1 MEEKIENNNIWKTRI
16 IFILAIN
23 FLIYIFRKYIYLRH
37 SFLTSFDNNLG
48 ELYNICSLGVGIL
61 TIIIVAAI
69 LYFFMVE
76 RNAKLTKASIK
87 DILWKIFII
96 LFIIFNILLFIKNQ
110 KSIEA
115 NLPMKPDG
123 LFQQFVS
130 YSERYREYLNV
141 NIEEKDVFIYGS
153 LLFVT
158 IIMCLIVINII
169 LRKRLCTNDIIK
181 NTSYLSFICTFLINI
196 IVFIFVSQFGIYS
209 FSRLWNAFLF
219 IVAVVVTWIATTIR
233 KDDVWKYIVCLIVL
247 STCSIMLLQ
256 TI

>member
-23 FLIYIFRKYIYLRH
+23 FILYVFRKYIFLRD
-37 SFLTSFDNNLG
+37 SFLTSFDDNLG
-48 ELYNICSLGVGIL
+48 EFYNIFSLGVGIL
-61 TIIIVAAI
+61 TIIVVAAI

-76 RNAKLTKASIK
+76 RNAKLTKANIK

-110 KSIEA
+110 KLIET

-123 LFQQFVS
+123 LFQQFAS

-169 LRKRLCTNDIIK
+169 LRKRLCTKDIIK

-196 IVFIFVSQFGIYS
+196 IVFIFVFQLGLYTSS
-209 FSRLWNAFLF
+209 NLLSVLAF
-219 IVAVVVTWIATTIR
+219 IVALVVTVIVSTIR
-233 KDDVWKYIVCLIVL
+233 KEDIWKYILCLIIL
-247 STCSIMLLQ
+247 SICGVIFLQ
-256 TI
+256 IV

>member
-23 FLIYIFRKYIYLRH
+23 FILYVFRKYIFLRD
-37 SFLTSFDNNLG
+37 SFLTSFDDNLG
-48 ELYNICSLGVGIL
+48 EFYNIFSLGVGIL
-61 TIIIVAAI
+61 TIIVVAAI

-76 RNAKLTKASIK
+76 RNAKLTKANIK

-96 LFIIFNILLFIKNQ
+96 LFIVFNILLFIKNQ
-110 KSIEA
+110 KLIEA

-196 IVFIFVSQFGIYS
+196 IVFIFVFQLGLHTSS
-209 FSRLWNAFLF
+209 NLLSVLAF
-219 IVAVVVTWIATTIR
+219 IVALVVTVIVSTIR
-233 KDDVWKYIVCLIVL
+233 KEDVWKYIVCLIIL
-247 STCSIMLLQ
+247 STCSIMFLQ
-256 TI
+256 IV